1 MHFATALPLPLP
13 VAVAEGGMPILHFFL
28 QAGPVGKIVLGILL
42 LFSIASWTVMIG
54 KWLHFRRVE
63 SQNNKF
69 LAVFRRSSRFSEI
82 NSAAGQHPASP
93 LVGMFQAGYLE
104 LDSQV
109 KAGAAEQETVIGA
122 PRYRIRSLGGIERS
136 LRRAMTVELTML
148 ARNTWILGTTATA
161 TPFIGLFGTVWGIMI
176 AFNDIGATGTAS
188 IVAVAPGIA
197 EALINTAMGLLAA
210 IPALVGYNQ
219 FSARLRYMR
228 SQMEDFTLEFINL
241 AERNFT

>member
-1 MHFATALPLPLP
+1 MLVEFLVVPLPL
-13 VAVAEGGMPILHFFL
+13 AAHGGGTPILRFFL
-28 QAGPVGKIVLGILL
+28 EAGPVGKIVLGILL
-42 LFSIASWTVMIG
+42 LFSIGSWTVMIG
-54 KWLHFRRVE
+54 KWIHFRKVE
-63 SQNNKF
+63 AQNNRF

-82 NSAAGQHPASP
+82 NSAAGEHPTSP

-109 KAGAAEQETVIGA
+109 KAGATEQETMLGA
-122 PRYRIRSLGGIERS
+122 PKYRIRSLGGIERS
-136 LRRAMTVELTML
+136 LRRAMTAELQML
-148 ARNTWILGTTATA
+148 ARNTWILATTATA

-176 AFNDIGATGTAS
+176 AFNDIGMSGTAS

-210 IPALVGYNQ
+210 IPALVGFNQ
-219 FSARLRYMR
+219 LSARLRQMR
-228 SQMEDFTLEFINL
+228 AQMDDFTLEFLNL

>member
-1 MHFATALPLPLP
+1 MPVDLLVVPLPL
-13 VAVAEGGMPILHFFL
+13 AATGDWSPILRYFL
-28 QAGPVGKIVLGILL
+28 ESGPVGKIVLGVLL

-54 KWLHFRRVE
+54 KWMHFRRVE
-63 SQNNKF
+63 RQNNKF

-109 KAGAAEQETVIGA
+109 KAGATEQETMLGA
-122 PRYRIRSLGGIERS
+122 PKYRIRSLGGIERS
-136 LRRAMTVELTML
+136 LRRAMTGELQML
-148 ARNTWILGTTATA
+148 GRNTWILATTATA

-176 AFNDIGATGTAS
+176 AFNDIGTTGTAS

-210 IPALVGYNQ
+210 IPALVGFNQ
-219 FSARLRYMR
+219 LSARLRQMR
-228 SQMEDFTLEFINL
+228 AQMEDFTLEFINL